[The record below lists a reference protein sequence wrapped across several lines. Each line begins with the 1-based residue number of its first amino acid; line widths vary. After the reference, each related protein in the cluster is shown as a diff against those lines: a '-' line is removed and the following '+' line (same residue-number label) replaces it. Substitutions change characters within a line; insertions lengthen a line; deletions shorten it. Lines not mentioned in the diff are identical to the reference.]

1 MKLKLYAL
9 LRRLFDKIYY
19 APRDVRGCEVRGRIS
34 GLRHVSFEGENKVP
48 HGCTFS
54 GKVKIGFRSTLGM
67 SNWVHGDVSIGKY
80 CQIGADV
87 MINATNHPV
96 RYMSTYINQS
106 LFKGEL
112 YQLKQ
117 EKAIRIGHDVWIG
130 HGAIILGGVSVG
142 NGAVIAAGAVV
153 TKDVPAFS
161 IAAGLPAKVVGRRFS
176 DAVGNEI
183 ETLAWWDKRDEEL
196 EQLKPLFFKNLED
209 ADSIYRGI
217 I

>member
-1 MKLKLYAL
+1 MMRSKFFSV
-9 LRRLFDKIYY
+9 LRRLFDKVYY
-19 APRDVRGCEVRGRIS
+19 APRYVQGCEVRGRVS
-34 GLRHVSFEGENKVP
+34 GLRHAAFEGENKVP
-48 HGCTFS
+48 DGCTFS
-54 GKVKIGFRSTLGM
+54 GQVKVGFRTTLGM
-67 SNWVHGDVSIGKY
+67 RNWVHGNVHIGKY

-96 RYMSTYINQS
+96 HYLSTYINSS

-117 EKAIRIGHDVWIG
+117 EKEIRIGHDVWIG

-142 NGAVIAAGAVV
+142 NGAVIAGGAVV

-176 DAVGNEI
+176 ETVGDEV
-183 ETLAWWDKRDEEL
+183 EELAWWDKTDEEL
-196 EQLKPLFFKNLED
+196 EHLKSLFFKNLED
-209 ADSIYRGI
+209 ANSIYS
-217 I
+217 